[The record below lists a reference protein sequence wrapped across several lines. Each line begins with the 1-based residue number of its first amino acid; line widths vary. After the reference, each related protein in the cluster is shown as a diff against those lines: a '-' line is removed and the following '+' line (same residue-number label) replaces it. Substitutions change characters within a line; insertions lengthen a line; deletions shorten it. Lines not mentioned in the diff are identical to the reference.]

1 MEFFVLALLAPLFAA
16 VIMANS
22 WQQHPHHRPGS
33 KDIVTLVDLGYAI
46 YEGEQLSTGV
56 NQYLGMQF
64 AAAPLGELR
73 FRAPSDPI
81 VNRTVQPATQVR
93 HSGPI
98 RKMWLSMLAYSTDH
112 YVMLLAPQ

>member
-1 MEFFVLALLAPLFAA
+1 MDLFVLALLAPLFAA
-16 VIMANS
+16 VVIANS
-22 WQQHPHHRPGS
+22 WQRHPHHRPGN
-33 KDIVTLVDLGYAI
+33 KDIVTLVDLGYTT

-56 NQYLGMQF
+56 NQYLGMRF

-93 HSGPI
+93 HPGPI
-98 RKMWLSMLAYSTDH
+98 RKMLLSMLAYSTDH
-112 YVMLLAPQ
+112 YVTLWALP